1 MLKSIIATAAVVCAL
16 GAFAAHA
23 DTTIIDCQTHDA
35 VQEQADRDLA
45 VKAFGVM
52 KTHDMAAI
60 DKLLPELQ
68 TALDRSPDKPSQPE
82 HCGGTIIIYSN
93 DMDDMLT
100 LSAQVAQIPELA
112 KDKVEQREALP
123 YGSLAFIV
131 GWIGVEHKEYATAER
146 AYRKGLLIDPD
157 DATLVS
163 ELSLCLAYQGESL
176 DALRLIDSFLAAHL
190 DLKDFDHALLLRK
203 RGYALVELGRLDE
216 GEAAYKESLIYAPGN
231 ATAQGE
237 LQYIQQQRAKSP
249 KT

>member
-1 MLKSIIATAAVVCAL
+1 MLKSVIATLTVACAL

-45 VKAFGVM
+45 TKAFGVM

-60 DKLLPELQ
+60 DKLLPQLQ
-68 TALDRSPDKPSQPE
+68 AALDHAPDKASQPE
-82 HCGGTIIIYSN
+82 HCGDTVIIYS
-93 DMDDMLT
+93 DDMEDMLI

-123 YGSLAFIV
+123 YHSLAFIV
-131 GWIGVEHKEYATAER
+131 GWIGVEHKDYAAAEK
-146 AYRKGLLIDPD
+146 AYRRGLLNDPD

-163 ELSLCLAYQGESL
+163 ELSLCLAYQGENL
-176 DALRLIDSFLAAHL
+176 EALNMIDTFLAAHL
-190 DLKDFDHALLLRK
+190 DLNDFDHALLLRK
-203 RGYALVELGRLDE
+203 RGYSLVELGRLNE
-216 GEAAYKESLIYAPGN
+216 GEAAYKESLIYAPN
-231 ATAQGE
+231 NPTAEAE
-237 LQYIQQQRAKSP
+237 LQYIQQQRAKTP